1 MHVVEAGFL
10 LLVELSETSW
20 GLTNRLRHDFY
31 GVATPRAVAGMELQ
45 SLAID
50 LLTVIEQ
57 LAKGVG
63 RVEERPDP
71 NRRLWAVMN
80 ACQSGAQKP
89 SWCTQSLPSK

>member
-1 MHVVEAGFL
+1 MCTWLRPGSSSL
-10 LLVELSETSW
+10 LSSVNIVGIDQSFAS
-20 GLTNRLRHDFY
+20 RLLWSGY
-31 GVATPRAVAGMELQ
+31 PTAVAGMELQ

-63 RVEERPDP
+63 RVEERPGP
-71 NRRLWAVMN
+71 EQAVMGSHEHMPVG
-80 ACQSGAQKP
+80 CQKP